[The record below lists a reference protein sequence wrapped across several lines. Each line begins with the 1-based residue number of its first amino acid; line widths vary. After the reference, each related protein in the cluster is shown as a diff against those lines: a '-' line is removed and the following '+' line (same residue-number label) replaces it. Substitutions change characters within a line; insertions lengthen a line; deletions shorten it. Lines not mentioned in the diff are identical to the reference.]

1 MILRIGTRGSALA
14 LWQAHHIRDRLLA
27 LRDEARAGIGSQS
40 AQAHDLEAVEI
51 VVIRTTGDRIQN
63 VPLSE
68 VGGKGLFTKELEE
81 ALLAGEVDL
90 AVHSMKDMPSELPA
104 GLSLVSVPERA
115 DPRDALVLPAGREA
129 VSFEPGLPF
138 LPRGAVVGTSSLR
151 RKAQLLALRPDL
163 RILPL
168 RGNVDTRLARLDA
181 GHEGLEAI
189 LLACAGLTRLGLGHR
204 VSLAFP
210 PEALVPAVGQ
220 GALALEAVSD
230 RGDLAALLGAL
241 AHPATRFA
249 TEAERAFLG
258 SLEGNCQVPLAGHA
272 TVSGGRLHLDGLV
285 AATDGS
291 RVLRDRVEGSVV
303 DAEAL
308 GVVLAGRLLEA
319 GADSL
324 LAASRDA

>member
-1 MILRIGTRGSALA
+1 MNLRIGTRGSALA
-14 LWQAHHIRDRLLA
+14 LWQAHHIRDRLLG
-27 LRDEARAGIGSQS
+27 LRDAAGAARVA
-40 AQAHDLEAVEI
+40 AVEI

-90 AVHSMKDMPSELPA
+90 AVHSMKDMPSELPP
-104 GLSLVSVPERA
+104 GLSLAAVPERA
-115 DPRDALVLPAGREA
+115 DPRDALVLPAGHAA
-129 VSFEPGLPF
+129 VAFEPGLAF

-151 RKAQLLALRPDL
+151 RKAQLLAMRPDL
-163 RILPL
+163 TIIPL

-181 GHEGLEAI
+181 GHEGLSAI
-189 LLACAGLTRLGLGHR
+189 LLACAGLTRLGLGQR

-210 PEALVPAVGQ
+210 AEALVPAVGQ
-220 GALALEAVSD
+220 GALALEIASD
-230 RGDLAALLGAL
+230 RHDIADLLGHL
-241 AHPATRFA
+241 ADPATRAA
-249 TEAERAFLG
+249 TEAERALLG
-258 SLEGNCQVPLAGHA
+258 ALEGNCQVPLAGHA
-272 TVSGGRLHLDGLV
+272 VVSGRRIQLEGLV

-291 RVLRDRVEGSVV
+291 RVLRDRVEGAVE

-319 GADSL
+319 GADGL
-324 LAASRDA
+324 LAAARDA